1 MQSTQFVTGST
12 SIVTASATAS
22 SLGVVSGVP
31 VTFLV
36 MNYVD
41 LLLNE
46 GFNVTKTTD
55 GSQVVYG
62 NILYFLG
69 LKKKKIVELK

>member
-1 MQSTQFVTGST
+1 MQSTQFVT
-12 SIVTASATAS
+12 ASSTAS
-22 SLGVVSGVP
+22 SLSVASGVP

-62 NILYFLG
+62 NILYLLG
-69 LKKKKIVELK
+69 F